1 MNRQAR
7 QLVTVI
13 LFSLFALTTF
23 NCSNSTPPSSLQS
36 AEGKACTDAAY
47 SQRDKAYGTAAGIF
61 SSDTRNCYDVIDTGH
76 YIPGS
81 VCLTR
86 VEAQHKQALAD
97 ADVALSQALS
107 ACEAAN

>member
-7 QLVTVI
+7 QLFTVMI
-13 LFSLFALTTF
+13 LSLFVLTTF
-23 NCSNSTPPSSLQS
+23 NCSNSTPASSLQS

-47 SQRDKAYGTAAGIF
+47 NQRDKAYGTAAGLF
-61 SSDTRNCYDVIDTGH
+61 SSDTRYCYDVMDTGH

-81 VCLTR
+81 VCLAKA
-86 VEAQHKQALAD
+86 EAAHKQALAD
-97 ADVALSQALS
+97 ADLALSQALS

>member
-13 LFSLFALTTF
+13 IFSLLTLTTF
-23 NCSNSTPPSSLQS
+23 NCSNSMPASSLQS
-36 AEGKACTDAAY
+36 AEDKACTDAAY

-61 SSDTRNCYDVIDTGH
+61 SSDTRYCYDVIDTGH
-76 YIPGS
+76 YLPGS
-81 VCLTR
+81 KCLTR

-97 ADVALSQALS
+97 ADLALSQALS